1 MKRTIVP
8 WVVVLCFALLQQP
21 LMAATLSGTVYS
33 GGSPVAN
40 LTVQVKG
47 RAETA
52 TTGNKGEYRLELP
65 PGTHTLVVRG
75 REFPVKVAEP
85 ATRLDIKL

>member
-1 MKRTIVP
+1 MKRRIVP
-8 WVVVLCFALLQQP
+8 WLLVLCFALLQQP

-47 RAETA
+47 GAQ
-52 TTGNKGEYRLELP
+52 TTTDAKGQYRLELQA
-65 PGTHTLVVRG
+65 GDYTLVVRG
-75 REFPVKVAEP
+75 REFSVKVADP
-85 ATRLDIKL
+85 TTRLDIQL